1 MSIAPTRGAGGGGGI
16 GGNNSCLGMQA
27 NYHVPKGKEATASDR
42 WRGKKSNFEGF
53 QGQIRGKIGRFS
65 GNFQPHLS
73 YQL

>member
-1 MSIAPTRGAGGGGGI
+1 MSIAPPRGPGGGGVRI

-27 NYHVPKGKEATASDR
+27 RASVKS
-42 WRGKKSNFEGF
+42 RGKKSNFEGF
-53 QGQIRGKIGRFS
+53 KGQIRRKISLFS